1 MNGIGTQAI
10 ETNRLVLRRFKV
22 DDYKKVYI
30 NWTSDSKTTQF
41 LNWDT
46 HENDD
51 TTKFYIESKMKL
63 YEKEFFFDWVVV
75 RKEDNEPIGEIS
87 CVKFSKAHRLC
98 EMGDC
103 YGSKFWNQGYGT
115 EALRVFIDYMLNKV
129 QVDIVIACHTESNV
143 ASGRIM
149 EKAGMKFDAI
159 LPKYFVNKETG
170 IREGQVYYSVQR
182 QIPICGC
189 EIYHTY

>member
-10 ETNRLVLRRFKV
+10 ETNRVILRKFQV
-22 DDYKKVYI
+22 DDYKKVYV

-41 LNWDT
+41 LNWGT

-51 TTKFYIESKMKL
+51 NTKFYIESKIEL

-98 EMGDC
+98 EMGNC

-115 EALRVFIDYMLNKV
+115 EVLKAFIDYMLNQV

-170 IREGQVYYSVQR
+170 KREGQVYYSVQR
-182 QIPICGC
+182 R
-189 EIYHTY
+189 TNSNL